1 MELYT
6 WIDHKRPYQQNKN
19 VFTIDSKWKGKPLVN
34 IKGLNVILFTL

>member
-6 WIDHKRPYQQNKN
+6 WIDHKRPYQQNKS
-19 VFTIDSKWKGKPLVN
+19 VFTIDSQWKGKPLVN